1 MGDMAYQKTG
11 TAIGDVVELED
22 VGGSAGLPA
31 VDGSQLTGITA
42 TASISVVLIDD
53 TDSPYTIAAGVT
65 HVIADCTAGNIT
77 VNMPTAGTKRQVTVA
92 RASDDTSQTYNVTL
106 DGNGADT
113 VSGDATQTVY
123 RSESFMM
130 VSDGV
135 SDWVVI

>member
-1 MGDMAYQKTG
+1 MSYQKDG
-11 TAIGDVVELED
+11 TAVGDIVQLED
-22 VGGSAGLPA
+22 VGGTPGLPA

-42 TASISVVLIDD
+42 TAAISVVLIDN
-53 TDSPYTIAAGVT
+53 TDSPYAIAAGVT

-77 VNMPTAGTKRQVTVA
+77 VTMPTAAVKRQVIVA
-92 RASDDTSQTYNVTL
+92 RASDDISQTYNVTL

-113 VSGDATQTVY
+113 VSGDATQKVY